1 MRKNLTYKILESK
14 LIQGQL
20 KVGTEIQIKVNQTLT
35 QDTTGTMAYLQLE
48 AIRNAS
54 KQTELSVAYVDHNT
68 LQLGFENADD
78 HEFIRSVC
86 EKYGIVFSK
95 AGNGICHQLHLERFT
110 KPGIV
115 LIGSDSHTPTS
126 GAMGALAIGSGGLD
140 IAIGIAKGYYY
151 LTVPKVMNIRLT
163 GRLCNNSSAKD
174 VILTVLQKLSV
185 KGGVG
190 YILEYSGPG
199 VQTLSLTERATIT
212 NMGTELGATSSI
224 FPSDEQ
230 TRNFLNKQ
238 NRLSDYVSLKA
249 DENAYYDDTLDI
261 DLSTIEPK
269 IACPHSPDNVRSVK
283 SLEGLV
289 IGQVAIGSCTN
300 ASYDD
305 LMKVA
310 QILKGNRVHP
320 NVNLVISPGS
330 NSIVS
335 MLSNNGALADMITAG
350 ARLLEPACG
359 PCIGMGQAP
368 KSKGISLRTFN
379 RNFKGRCGTKDAE
392 VYLVSPETAAISAI
406 TGVLTSP
413 DELSLSSYE
422 PDSYLINDNYF
433 IYYKGDSKAKII
445 AGPNIYPFP
454 QGKVKDNY
462 LHGRVLFK
470 GNNNITTDDIVP
482 SNAKLLPLRSNIPA
496 LSKHMFKS
504 LDPDFYEKTQTYKT
518 GILIAGDNYGQGS
531 SREHAALLPLYLG
544 IQAII
549 AKSYARIH
557 KKNLINS
564 SILPLIFKDS
574 SDYLKVNMDDEL
586 KIILTDLRHIQVSN
600 ITKGEVY
607 EVILQCSDREKDVL
621 LSGGAIKYE
630 EAKWRLHWYL
640 VMALDQK

>member
-269 IACPHSPDNVRSVK
+269 IACPHSPDNVKSVK

>member
-283 SLEGLV
+283 SLEGLT
-289 IGQVAIGSCTN
+289 IDQVAIGSCTN

-454 QGKVKDNY
+454 QGKAKDNY
-462 LHGRVLFK
+462 IHGRVLFK
-470 GNNNITTDDIVP
+470 GDNNITTDDIVP

-496 LSKHMFKS
+496 LSKHMFKG

-518 GILIAGDNYGQGS
+518 SILVAGDNYGQGS

-544 IQAII
+544 IQAIV

-564 SILPLIFKDS
+564 SILPLVFKNS
-574 SDYLKVNMDDEL
+574 SDYLKIDMNDEL
-586 KIILTDLRHIQVSN
+586 KIALLDLSNIQVNN

-607 EVILQCSDREKDVL
+607 DVMLRCSDREKDVL

-630 EAKWRLHWYL
+630 EAK
-640 VMALDQK
+640 